1 MAPTRP
7 NKLRLLSSDIPV
19 VWSVDR
25 IAEAS
30 RKEGEPLYGFYH
42 DGEIV
47 IDPGVRHVRDTLL
60 HETLHALIAQTG
72 LSESPGPLHG
82 ESEEQVV
89 RALTPLL
96 LHVMRENPRLVQFLV
111 EG

>member
-1 MAPTRP
+1 MTRP
-7 NKLRLLSSDIPV
+7 KKLRLLSTDIPIN
-19 VWSVDR
+19 WSAER

-30 RKEGEPLYGFYH
+30 RKEGEPLYGLYH
-42 DGEIV
+42 DGEII

-60 HETLHALIAQTG
+60 HEALHALIAQTG

-96 LHVMRENPRLVQFLV
+96 LHLLVENPRLVEFLV
-111 EG
+111 ER